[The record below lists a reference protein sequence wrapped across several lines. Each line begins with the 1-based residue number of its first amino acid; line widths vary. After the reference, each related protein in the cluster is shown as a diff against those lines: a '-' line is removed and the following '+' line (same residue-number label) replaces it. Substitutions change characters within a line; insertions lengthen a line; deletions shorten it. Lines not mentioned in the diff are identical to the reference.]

1 MDEARHDYRDC
12 LRFGIGTSFGLE
24 KLLALAPRFGAD
36 GILGLLEEVTSP
48 FFQTGQIDKTLAE
61 AARSVGVNASKPSD
75 FYIHLGR
82 GLDLVRMR
90 DILEFW
96 RAVCTG
102 ERVLRLPDL
111 EKMKIAATTIAAA
124 RSGMDTTMMQLI
136 DEANHIDKMIL
147 TPKSPPS
154 ASPAL
159 RGLILGEA
167 HRLFDDNLELDDR
180 VPTIPARMAVFHHL
194 QARLDAPARE
204 PDERP
209 GVTVFQVLAE
219 QLEMAVAQATLCL
232 DLLPE
237 YPRQVARLVQRGEI
251 SQRIVREYVE
261 RVEARAAKGADVS
274 EQEAVVARARQA
286 LSGDPAADGEQDET
300 LVGIVQRVDDLL
312 ARIPDRFHACTSGKV
327 SPIRK
332 AMKELQDVRK
342 RHPTSPELLGY
353 LTMVL
358 VRLDRTEDYEELLDE
373 VRSLGQ
379 HAVGEV
385 LWRRPDWRFPR
396 RTPGLLKLADEGDF
410 DERALALAEEI
421 SGKTRALLLQPR
433 LVLQGD

>member
-1 MDEARHDYRDC
+1 
-12 LRFGIGTSFGLE
+12 
-24 KLLALAPRFGAD
+24 
-36 GILGLLEEVTSP
+36 
-48 FFQTGQIDKTLAE
+48 
-61 AARSVGVNASKPSD
+61 
-75 FYIHLGR
+75 
-82 GLDLVRMR
+82 
-90 DILEFW
+90 
-96 RAVCTG
+96 
-102 ERVLRLPDL
+102 
-111 EKMKIAATTIAAA
+111 
-124 RSGMDTTMMQLI
+124 
-136 DEANHIDKMIL
+136 
-147 TPKSPPS
+147 
-154 ASPAL
+154 
-159 RGLILGEA
+159 
-167 HRLFDDNLELDDR
+167 
-180 VPTIPARMAVFHHL
+180 
-194 QARLDAPARE
+194 
-204 PDERP
+204 
-209 GVTVFQVLAE
+209 
-219 QLEMAVAQATLCL
+219 MAVAQATLCL

-353 LTMVL
+353 LAMVL

-410 DERALALAEEI
+410 DERALAWRKRSAARRGRCCCNHGWFCKGTESTGQI
-421 SGKTRALLLQPR
+421 SRCSHRPWRNLRHVSSPCTTLRSTRAIHRPR
-433 LVLQGD
+433 S